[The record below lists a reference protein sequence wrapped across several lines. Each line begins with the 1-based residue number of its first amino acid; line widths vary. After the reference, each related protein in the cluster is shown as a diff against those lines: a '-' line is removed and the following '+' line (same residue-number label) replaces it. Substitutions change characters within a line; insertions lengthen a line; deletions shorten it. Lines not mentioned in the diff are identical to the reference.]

1 MKRGRS
7 ILAAFLTALALCVG
21 FATAASAQLLA
32 QYDYED
38 LEFRGVGAEALRVWP
53 VGVEAA
59 NGVGLR
65 LDLGLIGP
73 RVRIM
78 PTARYWGSSLNSTE
92 VDRLASQIILV
103 CERQPDPSCPA
114 ELDLGEV
121 KLSDLEL
128 AIDGHFLVLG
138 DRMISPYVGAG
149 LALHLLNG
157 SGDFINGTFVEDLL
171 DSVTP
176 GIGAL
181 GGVTVRLAS
190 SLAIVAEARFMLAS
204 DVRYSGA
211 SVGGVW
217 TLPRPLANAADLL
230 SRYSR

>member
-1 MKRGRS
+1 MNRS
-7 ILAAFLTALALCVG
+7 ASTLTVLLTALILSLG
-21 FATAASAQLLA
+21 TAAGASAQLLA

-53 VGVEAA
+53 AGVKPA

-78 PTARYWGSSLNSTE
+78 PTARYWGSSLNATE

-103 CERQPDPSCPA
+103 CERQPDPSCPE

-176 GIGAL
+176 GLGAL
-181 GGVTVRLAS
+181 GGVTINLAS
-190 SLAIVAEARFMLAS
+190 SLAIGAEARFMLAS
-204 DVRYSGA
+204 DVRYSGV

-217 TLPRPLANAADLL
+217 TLPRPLANASDLL
-230 SRYSR
+230 GRSSR